1 MRGGQQN
8 ISHGD
13 PPRRSLDAPEG
24 LLPAPALRPAPEEP
38 FAGATRASPIPN
50 KLIGLRVALQVGRAD
65 TETVR
70 SEEML
75 SLFER
80 HRDAE
85 AARDYDR
92 ILATFVEDCFL
103 ETQALG
109 LRNEGQ
115 AAVRKAYKEGYFTA
129 FPDLEPEDE
138 GHAFGDDVMV
148 VWGTL
153 RGTSE
158 GEWMGV
164 APSGRSFAVPFAN
177 VTPFRDGLMA
187 GESIYFD
194 LATLC
199 EQAALPLADV
209 RAAARQRARPSE

>member
-1 MRGGQQN
+1 MRP
-8 ISHGD
+8 D
-13 PPRRSLDAPEG
+13 
-24 LLPAPALRPAPEEP
+24 
-38 FAGATRASPIPN
+38 
-50 KLIGLRVALQVGRAD
+50 
-65 TETVR
+65 
-70 SEEML
+70 EMQL
-75 SLFER
+75 LFER

-85 AARDYDR
+85 TARDYEG
-92 ILATFVEDCFL
+92 ILTTFVDDCFL

-109 LRNEGQ
+109 LRSEGR
-115 AAVRKAYKEGYFTA
+115 AAVRKTYEEGYFTA

-138 GHAFGDDVMV
+138 AYAFGDDVMV

-153 RGTSE
+153 RGTSG

-164 APSGRSFAVPFAN
+164 PPSGRSFEVPFAN

-199 EQAALPLADV
+199 EQAALPLDEV
-209 RAAARQRARPSE
+209 RAGAKARGQALRSTGLSE